1 MVEEAGFQACE
12 KLSRGERVCWEV
24 VFSQRE
30 SNTIYGA
37 LRITDSTYCRD
48 SEREVKQ
55 SMDFAIVKV
64 YTPWWNK
71 HVVNDIPGVVGV
83 RRLLGR
89 ILPVA
94 LCSFPVTSA

>member
-1 MVEEAGFQACE
+1 
-12 KLSRGERVCWEV
+12 
-24 VFSQRE
+24 
-30 SNTIYGA
+30 
-37 LRITDSTYCRD
+37 
-48 SEREVKQ
+48 VKQ

-83 RRLLGR
+83 RRLLRR

-94 LCSFPVTSA
+94 LCSFL